1 MIVADLFA
9 KLGFKIDKKS
19 QSGVDR
25 ALGAVKG
32 ALVGIAAFKGVKMM
46 GGIINETRAM
56 ADNFAKMSKKVGV
69 SVESLQQLEFA
80 AQISGTNL
88 GVLRTAMQRMSRTAD
103 DANQGLA
110 SAKENFDRLGVS
122 LKNDK
127 GELKSLDVLL
137 TESADAFRAMD
148 NPTERTALAVKLFGR
163 SGAEMLPMLMEGTEG
178 IKKLREEFTSLG
190 GEIDAKTAA
199 EFEVLNDNVHR
210 MQAVFKGIKTQ
221 AVIALLPVLQDV
233 ANQVLAWVKANKQV
247 FKQKLAS
254 FLKSLVKG
262 LTAVVKVLVFTI
274 THWEKLATIFVSAK
288 LAGAISTLTL
298 SMKTLG
304 VVSLRA
310 GMKAAAA
317 WLAATL
323 PILVLTAL
331 IAGLIYAAKS
341 FWDFI
346 TGQDMDGT
354 FFQEMVNVVAD
365 AIETVVNHFK
375 KFFSWVNGKFAAL
388 TDTISD
394 AMVSL
399 DEWSGWSPIDQGA
412 AGSSKR
418 GEGRRRAAYEAQ
430 RDAFVERM
438 RNEAANPMLGPPAS
452 AASSTSNSSVV
463 NSFTIN
469 APNADANAVGD
480 IIQRKLDASVRAVPG
495 SRRRVAK

>member
-1 MIVADLFA
+1 
-9 KLGFKIDKKS
+9 
-19 QSGVDR
+19 
-25 ALGAVKG
+25 
-32 ALVGIAAFKGVKMM
+32 
-46 GGIINETRAM
+46 
-56 ADNFAKMSKKVGV
+56 
-69 SVESLQQLEFA
+69 
-80 AQISGTNL
+80 
-88 GVLRTAMQRMSRTAD
+88 
-103 DANQGLA
+103 
-110 SAKENFDRLGVS
+110 
-122 LKNDK
+122 
-127 GELKSLDVLL
+127 
-137 TESADAFRAMD
+137 
-148 NPTERTALAVKLFGR
+148 
-163 SGAEMLPMLMEGTEG
+163 
-178 IKKLREEFTSLG
+178 
-190 GEIDAKTAA
+190 
-199 EFEVLNDNVHR
+199 
-210 MQAVFKGIKTQ
+210 
-221 AVIALLPVLQDV
+221 VLQDV